1 MAAAEIVATEVI
13 QDFAIIMI
21 VAAIMAL
28 ISYRLKQPLVIGY
41 IGAGMIIGPY
51 TPPFSLV
58 LHTEV
63 LNLLAEM
70 GIVLLLFVVG
80 LEYPIAKLRS
90 VGRKAL
96 VIAMAEAFGVLAL
109 GFVVGQA
116 MGLQFYDS
124 LFLALSISVTSTVIV
139 MRVLE
144 ELGMLKDEAS
154 VLLLGVAI
162 IEDIIIVSTLAVLQ
176 SVASTG
182 NLAIQDIAISV
193 GLVLAFI
200 GGALFIGSKTVP
212 KFVDLVGR
220 TNHHD
225 LVIVAIL
232 GVAFGLSFIANQIGV
247 SAAAGAFFAG
257 VLVAESKSH
266 AVARVLTTPLR
277 DMFAALFFVSVG
289 ALMDIS
295 LLPMFI
301 APALILIGTSFVGK
315 FVAVYFSAKLQGT
328 NRKTSLKAGF
338 ALSASGGELALVTA
352 KGGVDVGATSA
363 FILPM
368 VGTMTIITTF
378 LSPYVIKFGW
388 RFANSL
394 KQEDK
399 EKSDHNDDGRLV

>member
-1 MAAAEIVATEVI
+1 
-13 QDFAIIMI
+13 
-21 VAAIMAL
+21 
-28 ISYRLKQPLVIGY
+28 
-41 IGAGMIIGPY
+41 MIIGPY

-200 GGALFIGSKTVP
+200 GGTLFIGSKTVP
-212 KFVDLVGR
+212 RFVDLVGR

-247 SAAAGAFFAG
+247 SAGAGAFFAG

-301 APALILIGTSFVGK
+301 APALILIGTSFAGK

-378 LSPYVIKFGW
+378 LSPYVIKLGW

>member
-1 MAAAEIVATEVI
+1 LAEIVAAEVI
-13 QDFAIIMI
+13 QDFAIIMM
-21 VAAIMAL
+21 VAAVMAL

-51 TPPFSLV
+51 TPPFSFV
-58 LHTEV
+58 LHAEV

-70 GIVLLLFVVG
+70 GLVLLLFVVG

-116 MGLQFYDS
+116 MGFQFYDS

-182 NLAIQDIAISV
+182 NLAIQEIAISV

-212 KFVDLVGR
+212 KFVDLIGR
-220 TNHHD
+220 TNHPD

-247 SAAAGAFFAG
+247 SVAAGAFFAG
-257 VLVAESKSH
+257 VLVAESKSQ
-266 AVARVLTTPLR
+266 AVAKVLTTPLR

-295 LLPMFI
+295 LLPLFI
-301 APALILIGTSFVGK
+301 APALILIGTSFAGK
-315 FVAVYFSAKLQGT
+315 FAAVYFSARLQGT
-328 NRKTSLKAGF
+328 NRKTSMKAGF

-352 KGGVDVGATSA
+352 KGGIDVGATSA

-378 LSPYVIKFGW
+378 LSPYVIKLGW
-388 RFANSL
+388 RFANSR
-394 KQEDK
+394 KQEEK
-399 EKSDHNDDGRLV
+399 EKSDYNEDDRL

>member
-1 MAAAEIVATEVI
+1 MAEIVAAEVI
-13 QDFAIIMI
+13 RDFAIIMM
-21 VAAIMAL
+21 VAAVMAL

-51 TPPFSLV
+51 TPPFSFV
-58 LHTEV
+58 LHAEV

-70 GIVLLLFVVG
+70 GLVLLLFVVG

-116 MGLQFYDS
+116 MGFQFYDS

-182 NLAIQDIAISV
+182 NLAIQEIAISV

-220 TNHHD
+220 TNHPD

-247 SAAAGAFFAG
+247 SVAAGAFFAG
-257 VLVAESKSH
+257 VLVAESKSQ
-266 AVARVLTTPLR
+266 AVAKVLTTPLR

-295 LLPMFI
+295 LLPLFI
-301 APALILIGTSFVGK
+301 APALILIGTSFAGK
-315 FVAVYFSAKLQGT
+315 FAAVYFSAKLQGT
-328 NRKTSLKAGF
+328 NRKTSMKAGF

-352 KGGVDVGATSA
+352 KGGIDVGATSA

-378 LSPYVIKFGW
+378 LSPYVIKLGW
-388 RFANSL
+388 RFANSR
-394 KQEDK
+394 KQEEK
-399 EKSDHNDDGRLV
+399 EKSDYNEDDRL

>member
-1 MAAAEIVATEVI
+1 MAEIVAAEVI
-13 QDFAIIMI
+13 QDFAIIMM
-21 VAAIMAL
+21 VAAVMAL

-51 TPPFSLV
+51 TPPFSFV
-58 LHTEV
+58 LHAEV

-70 GIVLLLFVVG
+70 GLVLLLFVVG

-116 MGLQFYDS
+116 MGFQFYDS

-182 NLAIQDIAISV
+182 NLAIQEIAISV

-212 KFVDLVGR
+212 KFVDLIGR
-220 TNHHD
+220 TNHPD

-247 SAAAGAFFAG
+247 SVAAGAFFAG
-257 VLVAESKSH
+257 VLVAESKSQ
-266 AVARVLTTPLR
+266 AVAKVLTTPLR

-295 LLPMFI
+295 LLPLFI
-301 APALILIGTSFVGK
+301 APALILIGTSFAGK
-315 FVAVYFSAKLQGT
+315 FAAVYFSAKLQGT
-328 NRKTSLKAGF
+328 NRKTSMKAGF

-352 KGGVDVGATSA
+352 KGGIDVGATSA

-378 LSPYVIKFGW
+378 LSPYVIKLGW
-388 RFANSL
+388 RFANSR
-394 KQEDK
+394 KQEEK
-399 EKSDHNDDGRLV
+399 EKSDYNEDDRL

>member
-1 MAAAEIVATEVI
+1 LAEIAATEVI
-13 QDFAIIMI
+13 QDFAIIMM
-21 VAAIMAL
+21 VAAVMAL

-51 TPPFSLV
+51 TPPFSFV

-70 GIVLLLFVVG
+70 GLVLLLFVVG

-116 MGLQFYDS
+116 MGFQLYDS

-182 NLAIQDIAISV
+182 NLAIQEIAISV

-212 KFVDLVGR
+212 KFVDLIGR
-220 TNHHD
+220 TNHQD

-247 SAAAGAFFAG
+247 SVAAGAFFAG
-257 VLVAESKSH
+257 VLVAESKSQS
-266 AVARVLTTPLR
+266 VARVLTTPLR

-295 LLPMFI
+295 LLPLFI
-301 APALILIGTSFVGK
+301 APALLLIGTSFAGK
-315 FVAVYFSAKLQGT
+315 FAAVYFSAKLQGT
-328 NRKTSLKAGF
+328 NRKTSMKAGF

-352 KGGVDVGATSA
+352 KGGIDVGATSA

-378 LSPYVIKFGW
+378 LSPYVIKLGW

-394 KQEDK
+394 KQEEK
-399 EKSDHNDDGRLV
+399 QKSDDYNEDDRL

>member
-1 MAAAEIVATEVI
+1 MAAEIVATEVI

-394 KQEDK
+394 KQEDN

>member
-1 MAAAEIVATEVI
+1 
-13 QDFAIIMI
+13 
-21 VAAIMAL
+21 
-28 ISYRLKQPLVIGY
+28 LVIGY

-51 TPPFSLV
+51 TPPFSFV

-70 GIVLLLFVVG
+70 GLVLLLFVVG

-96 VIAMAEAFGVLAL
+96 VIAMAEAFGVLSL

-116 MGLQFYDS
+116 MGFQFYDS

-144 ELGMLKDEAS
+144 ELEMLKDEAS

-182 NLAIQDIAISV
+182 NLAIQEIAISV

-212 KFVDLVGR
+212 KFVDLIGR
-220 TNHHD
+220 TNHQD

-247 SAAAGAFFAG
+247 SVAAGAFFAG
-257 VLVAESKSH
+257 VLVAESKSQS
-266 AVARVLTTPLR
+266 VARVLTTPLR

-301 APALILIGTSFVGK
+301 APALILIGTSFAGK
-315 FVAVYFSAKLQGT
+315 FAAVYFSAKLQGT
-328 NRKTSLKAGF
+328 NRKTSMKAGF

-352 KGGVDVGATSA
+352 KGGIDVGATSA

-378 LSPYVIKFGW
+378 LSPYVIKLGW

-394 KQEDK
+394 KQEEK
-399 EKSDHNDDGRLV
+399 EKSDDYNEDDRL

>member
-1 MAAAEIVATEVI
+1 MAAEIVATEVI

-277 DMFAALFFVSVG
+277 DMFASIVFCIGRCSNGHLSIAHVYS
-289 ALMDIS
+289 S
-295 LLPMFI
+295 CTHPHRNFI
-301 APALILIGTSFVGK
+301 C
-315 FVAVYFSAKLQGT
+315 
-328 NRKTSLKAGF
+328 R
-338 ALSASGGELALVTA
+338 
-352 KGGVDVGATSA
+352 
-363 FILPM
+363 
-368 VGTMTIITTF
+368 
-378 LSPYVIKFGW
+378 
-388 RFANSL
+388 
-394 KQEDK
+394 
-399 EKSDHNDDGRLV
+399 

>member
-1 MAAAEIVATEVI
+1 MGEIVATEVI
-13 QDFAIIMI
+13 QDFAIIMM

-28 ISYRLKQPLVIGY
+28 ISYKLKQPLVIGY

-51 TPPFSLV
+51 TPPFSFL
-58 LHTEV
+58 LHTEI
-63 LNLLAEM
+63 LNLLAEI

-116 MGLQFYDS
+116 MGLHFYDS

-144 ELGMLKDEAS
+144 ELEMLKDEAS
-154 VLLLGVAI
+154 ILLLGVAI

-182 NLAIQDIAISV
+182 NLAIQEIVISI

-212 KFVDLVGR
+212 KFVDLIGR
-220 TNHHD
+220 TNHPD

-247 SAAAGAFFAG
+247 SVAAGAFFAG

-266 AVARVLTTPLR
+266 SVARVLTTPLR

-301 APALILIGTSFVGK
+301 VPALILIGTSFAGK
-315 FVAVYFSAKLQGT
+315 FAAVYFSAKLQGT
-328 NRKTSLKAGF
+328 DKRTSMKAGF
-338 ALSASGGELALVTA
+338 ALSASGGELALVAA
-352 KGGVDVGATSA
+352 KGGIDVGATSA

-378 LSPYVIKFGW
+378 LSPYIIKLGW
-388 RFANSL
+388 RFAKSL
-394 KQEDK
+394 KQE
-399 EKSDHNDDGRLV
+399 EKKKGDYPKDDGSI